1 MRFEEDNPNYAKA
14 VRAFFA
20 ILKDRPFHS
29 ICAIDDDGT
38 ILGGCAFSPVV
49 NGMTT
54 CYLLALDKR
63 WATKEIYSKIQGYPF
78 LTLGAEKVIGRVKLG
93 TPSAEIALKNGGEL
107 QPDGHT
113 IIFTKEKTMEVMKDP
128 VVC

>member
-1 MRFEEDNPNYAKA
+1 MRFEEDNSKYNTALKTY
-14 VRAFFA
+14 FA

-29 ICAIDDDGT
+29 ICAIDDDGK
-38 ILGGCAFSPVV
+38 ILGGCGFSPVI
-49 NGMTT
+49 NGITT

-63 WATKEIYSKIQGYPF
+63 WATKEVYSKIQGYPF

-93 TPSAEIALKNGGEL
+93 TPAAEIALKNGGEF

-113 IIFTKEKTMEVMKDP
+113 IIFTKEKTMKVMKDP